1 MDVFLIPAATEDQY
15 ELYYEAPEGAQDADG
30 AEGADGATG
39 LRGLIHRVRVR
50 FSEMLRE
57 AEEWR
62 LRRHEEEQEIAE
74 KVGLMTRLRRRA
86 MGFVVERI
94 AEQRLLWHLR
104 TATCVCAQ
112 IPTDLTEVQAEE
124 IIRRTLKKDLD
135 HHFKWMWIDLVLLIL
150 VAPLVLVPGPNV
162 PGFYFTFQVVG
173 HFLSY
178 RGAKHGLNGAK
189 WTIKQN
195 AALTELRPL
204 LVTTEPHRIR
214 RIQEVAARLRLQHL
228 ATYFEQ
234 VATTP

>member
-1 MDVFLIPAATEDQY
+1 MDVFLIPSADEDQY
-15 ELYYEAPEGAQDADG
+15 ELYYEAPDGAEGSDDADG
-30 AEGADGATG
+30 ASSGGI
-39 LRGLIHRVRVR
+39 IHRVKAR

-62 LRRHEEEQEIAE
+62 LRRHEEEEQAHERA
-74 KVGLMTRLRRRA
+74 GLMTRMRRRV

-104 TATCVCAQ
+104 TADCVCAQ
-112 IPTDLTEVQAEE
+112 IPSDLTQAQGEA
-124 IIRRTLKKDLD
+124 IIRRILKNDLD
-135 HHFKWMWIDLVLLIL
+135 HHFKWLWIDLLLLIL
-150 VAPLVLVPGPNV
+150 VSPLVFVPGPNV

-178 RGAKHGLNGAK
+178 RGAKHGLGGAS

-204 LVTTEPHRIR
+204 LIPTEPHRIR
-214 RIQEVAARLRLQHL
+214 RLQEVAARLRLQHL